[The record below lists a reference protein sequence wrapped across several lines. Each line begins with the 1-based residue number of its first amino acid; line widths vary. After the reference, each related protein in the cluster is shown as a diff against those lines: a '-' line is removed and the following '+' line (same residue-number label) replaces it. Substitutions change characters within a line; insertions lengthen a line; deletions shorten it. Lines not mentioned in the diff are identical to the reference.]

1 MMWTTTFTKHIT
13 YAKILILK
21 KQNIN
26 PNLSEIIESNIS
38 NNSISMEVYIRLDNS
53 QVSLILVTLI
63 KKQT

>member
-38 NNSISMEVYIRLDNS
+38 NNSVFRWRFISD
-53 QVSLILVTLI
+53 LII
-63 KKQT
+63 HKFRSFW